1 MMMFTKSTAE
11 SNTFLLV
18 GLGNPGREYRDTRHN
33 VGFQAVDQ
41 LCASFGIKL
50 SRLQSKALI
59 GIGLWEGC
67 KVVLVKPQTYMNLSG
82 QAVTSLLRFYKVP
95 LTQLLVFHDDID
107 LPVGTLRIRPGGGS
121 AGQRGLAS
129 IIQQLGTQ
137 DFPRMRIGV
146 GRPPGQMVAAD
157 YVLQNFTGADL
168 EIISI
173 VLQRS
178 VDAARVFIRDG
189 LEKTMNLYNGN
200 VQKE

>member
-1 MMMFTKSTAE
+1 MLNKPAVE

-18 GLGNPGREYRDTRHN
+18 GLGNPGREYRETRHN

-59 GIGLWEGC
+59 GTGLWQGC
-67 KVVLVKPQTYMNLSG
+67 KIVLVKPQTFMNLSG

-95 LTQLLVFHDDID
+95 LSQLLVFHDDID

-129 IIQQLGTQ
+129 IIEQLGTQ

-157 YVLQNFTGADL
+157 YVLQNFSSADL
-168 EIISI
+168 EIISV
-173 VLQRS
+173 VLPRS
-178 VDAARVFIRDG
+178 VDAARVFIQDG
-189 LEKTMNLYNGN
+189 LEKAMNLYNGTI
-200 VQKE
+200 QKE

>member
-1 MMMFTKSTAE
+1 MFFSKPAVE
-11 SNTFLLV
+11 SNTFVLV
-18 GLGNPGREYRDTRHN
+18 GLGNPGREYRETRHN

-59 GIGLWEGC
+59 GTGLWEGY
-67 KVVLVKPQTYMNLSG
+67 KIVIAKPQTYMNLSG
-82 QAVTSLLRFYKVP
+82 QAVSSLLRFYKVP

-129 IIQQLGTQ
+129 IIEQLGTQ

-146 GRPPGQMVAAD
+146 GRPPGQKVAAD
-157 YVLQNFTGADL
+157 YVLQNFSSTDL
-168 EIISI
+168 EVISI
-173 VLQRS
+173 VLERS
-178 VDAARVFIRDG
+178 VEAARTFIRDG
-189 LEKTMNLYNGN
+189 LDKAMNLYNGSL
-200 VQKE
+200 QKE

>member
-1 MMMFTKSTAE
+1 MLFGKPAVE
-11 SNTFLLV
+11 SNTFVLV

-59 GIGLWEGC
+59 GTGLWEGS
-67 KVVLVKPQTYMNLSG
+67 KVVIAKPQTYMNLSG
-82 QAVTSLLRFYKVP
+82 QAVSSLLRFYKVP
-95 LTQLLVFHDDID
+95 LSQLLVFHDDID

-129 IIQQLGTQ
+129 IIQQMGTQ

-157 YVLQNFTGADL
+157 YVLQNFSASDL
-168 EIISI
+168 EVISI

-178 VDAARVFIRDG
+178 VEAARIFIHDG
-189 LEKTMNLYNGN
+189 LEKAMNLYNGSL
-200 VQKE
+200 QKE

>member
-1 MMMFTKSTAE
+1 MFFSKPAVK
-11 SNTFLLV
+11 SNTFVLV
-18 GLGNPGREYRDTRHN
+18 GLGNPGREYRETRHN

-59 GIGLWEGC
+59 GTGLWEGN
-67 KVVLVKPQTYMNLSG
+67 KIVIAKPQTYMNLSG
-82 QAVTSLLRFYKVP
+82 QAVSSLLRFYKVP

-129 IIQQLGTQ
+129 IIEQLGTQ

-146 GRPPGQMVAAD
+146 GRPPGQKVAAD
-157 YVLQNFTGADL
+157 YVLQNFSSTDL
-168 EIISI
+168 EVITI
-173 VLQRS
+173 VLERS
-178 VDAARVFIRDG
+178 VEAARTFIRDG
-189 LEKTMNLYNGN
+189 LDKAMNLYNGSL
-200 VQKE
+200 QKE

>member
-1 MMMFTKSTAE
+1 MIFGKPVIE

-59 GIGLWEGC
+59 GTGIWEDR
-67 KVVLVKPQTYMNLSG
+67 KIVVAKPQTFMNLSG

-95 LTQLLVFHDDID
+95 LTQLLIFHDDID

-121 AGQRGLAS
+121 AGARGMAS
-129 IIQQLGTQ
+129 IIEQLGTQ
-137 DFPRMRIGV
+137 EFPRMRIGV

-157 YVLQNFTGADL
+157 YVLQDFTAKDVEL
-168 EIISI
+168 ISI

-178 VDAARVFIRDG
+178 VEAARIFIREG
-189 LEKTMNLYNGN
+189 LDKAMNLYNGN
-200 VQKE
+200 IQKE